1 MFLCN
6 RNKVSY
12 YGKKNVPWHISAPAA
27 VACDIR
33 IVLRRSALLSVL
45 QPFELL
51 VYLMLLSFYL
61 HVSSECNLFL
71 FLKIIYNSVHVS
83 ECHAYNLRTY
93 LIVVGIRFDNLFD
106 FVDIERFLITPLTV
120 KSTYYIRYGNYSLR
134 FG

>member
-1 MFLCN
+1 MLVISNLVNIITSVVIMQYIFLIILQFT
-6 RNKVSY
+6 RT
-12 YGKKNVPWHISAPAA
+12 KNVPWHIPAPAA

-51 VYLMLLSFYL
+51 VYLMLLSLYL

-93 LIVVGIRFDNLFD
+93 LIVVGI
-106 FVDIERFLITPLTV
+106 
-120 KSTYYIRYGNYSLR
+120 
-134 FG
+134 